1 MVWRKFDRYE
11 DQSGLL
17 VIRDSRA
24 TNCLKT
30 GFAKLVRNYAFK
42 KKCFSMQFKRVEN
55 ESFSTRLNCN
65 FNVKDD
71 ETLKVAS
78 SFRSSQQ

>member
-1 MVWRKFDRYE
+1 MVWKKFDRCE

-30 GFAKLVRNYAFK
+30 GFAKLVRNYALTASCKKPLRLIILFSFK
-42 KKCFSMQFKRVEN
+42 LQCEGKR
-55 ESFSTRLNCN
+55 
-65 FNVKDD
+65 
-71 ETLKVAS
+71 
-78 SFRSSQQ
+78 

>member
-30 GFAKLVRNYAFK
+30 GFAKLVCNYALTYK
-42 KKCFSMQFKRVEN
+42 IQFKRVEN
-55 ESFSTRLNCN
+55 DYHFLL
-65 FNVKDD
+65 V
-71 ETLKVAS
+71 
-78 SFRSSQQ
+78 